1 MKILVIATHILSNDI
16 GSGGDVLFINI
27 ARRWQQQGNDV
38 QVLLA
43 TAGSEAYTQACAPAR
58 SLMLS
63 RTWLD
68 NSRRYFGH
76 PLLIALVY
84 IGRAVRAIPLVQRL
98 PAEVLYTPG
107 DFWCDVLP
115 TVVKKIRQPRV
126 TWAAAIFHINDPPW
140 RRRGNSLIASVLSW
154 MAQRLSFF
162 LIKWQANV
170 IFALN
175 HAVKKSLV
183 ENGFTPERIYVMG
196 AGIDRAAL
204 EKIPEYTPR
213 YAACSVGRINP
224 TKGVIALPAI
234 WKRVVEA
241 VPGSQLVIVG
251 KASTA
256 WEKQLR
262 VAIATAGMQEHVMY
276 KGYLPSAA
284 DVVRCLKESRLF
296 ISASTEEGFGISIAE
311 AMMCGRPVVAYDLPV
326 YREFFTD
333 GITSAPVGDTAA
345 FARAII
351 RLLTDAN
358 HYATQRRAAKHAVAG
373 YDWDTVARAELRC
386 IREAHDRV
394 TLPNI

>member
-1 MKILVIATHILSNDI
+1 MKILVVATHVLSNDI

-38 QVLLA
+38 AVLLA
-43 TAGSEAYTQACAPAR
+43 AAGSEAYTQACAPAH

-68 NSRRYFGH
+68 NPRRYFGH

-84 IGRAVRAIPLVQRL
+84 IARAVRAIPLVARM

-115 TVVKKIRQPRV
+115 TVVKKIRQPQV
-126 TWAAAIFHINDPPW
+126 IWAAAIFHINDPPW
-140 RRRGNSLIASVLSW
+140 RRRGNSLVANVLSW

-162 LIKWQANV
+162 MIKRQANV

-183 ENGFTPERIYVMG
+183 EHGFTPERIYVMG

-213 YAACSVGRINP
+213 YAACYVGRINP
-224 TKGVIALPAI
+224 TKGVLALPAI
-234 WKRVVEA
+234 WKRVVVEI
-241 VPGSQLVIVG
+241 PGSQLVIVG
-251 KASTA
+251 KASAA
-256 WEKQLR
+256 WEKQLHA
-262 VAIATAGMQEHVMY
+262 AITKAGLSDHIIY
-276 KGYLPSAA
+276 RGYLPSAA
-284 DVVRCLKESRLF
+284 DVVRCLKESRLL

-326 YREFFTD
+326 YREFFAG
-333 GITSAPVGDTAA
+333 GITSVPVGDTAA

-358 HYATQRRAAKHAVAG
+358 HYATQRQAAQQAVVG
-373 YDWDTVARAELRC
+373 YDWDIVAREELRYM
-386 IREAHDRV
+386 REAYNRA